1 MNVTSIGAAAA
12 GVMAALSLT
21 AVPARPHAA
30 TFLTGVPAR
39 PQTATSLTATPAQP
53 RTTAFIPAAPRA
65 VTLACDVG
73 TPPGSPPTF
82 VPALTLMP
90 GQVTVR
96 GALWLSGCHGSRPR
110 LRSAWVTLR
119 ATGQASCAGARGLRG
134 VATITWYNAAGRPI
148 GSSKLRTRGGDLADR
163 SAGGGLL
170 TGTVTS
176 GPLAGR
182 RARGGITSADSVLAC
197 AMRGTGAVSGAGRVT
212 FG

>member
-12 GVMAALSLT
+12 GVMAALSLI

-39 PQTATSLTATPAQP
+39 PQTATSLTAAPAQT
-53 RTTAFIPAAPRA
+53 RTTALLPAAPRA

-110 LRSAWVTLR
+110 LRSAWITLR

-182 RARGGITSADSVLAC
+182 RSRGGITSADSVLAC